1 MLFTSVAYLIFL
13 FSVLIAWYTT
23 PVRYRWIVM
32 LAANYFFYLTWVPA
46 FVFVLFFSTGL
57 SYVVACQVASASEV
71 SRKRWL
77 RGGVML
83 LLSPLLLIKYYNFF
97 NQNLNTLIE
106 WAGLSNPLP
115 FYSYLLP
122 VGISFYTFQT
132 VSYVVD
138 VYRGYIKPE
147 RHFGL
152 FAVYVS
158 FFPQLLAGP
167 IERARQ
173 LLPQLRQPKVR
184 FNYTDAVGG
193 LYLILWGCFKK
204 IVLANRIQAFIAPV
218 FQDPAH
224 HYGLSVML
232 GCWLFS
238 MQLFCDFSAYSDI
251 AIGSARLFG
260 IRLNANFADRV
271 YASRSRT
278 EFWRGWHMTL
288 TAWFRDYVYAPLSK
302 GVSNRRRLLFN
313 LFIVYLLTG
322 FWHGAEWGFLIW
334 GALNGIWVIAEQVT
348 KPARQAFFE
357 RIGFG
362 PEKLMH
368 QWFSVGLVFTA
379 GALMGLWFRAET
391 FADGKM
397 LLMNLF
403 AGGWQLPNVPN
414 GSSMNKL
421 LVIVLGLVAMDFVN
435 RRMAGQSIDVLL
447 QRQSRLVQWA
457 WVIGVAEL
465 ILVLGKLDSLRF
477 YYFQF

>member
-1 MLFTSVAYLIFL
+1 MLFTSVAYLVFL
-13 FSVLIAWYTT
+13 FSVLAAWFLT

-32 LAANYFFYLTWVPA
+32 LAASYFFYLTWTPA
-46 FVFVLFFSTGL
+46 FVFVLLFVT
-57 SYVVACQVASASEV
+57 VASYTVARQMAAS
-71 SRKRWL
+71 SGAARKRWL
-77 RGGVML
+77 QGGVVVL
-83 LLSPLLLIKYYNFF
+83 LLPLLLLKYYNFF
-97 NQNLNTLIE
+97 NQTLTTLIE
-106 WAGLSNPLP
+106 QAGLSNPLP

-147 RHFGL
+147 RHLGI

-173 LLPQLRQPKVR
+173 LLPQLRKPKIQ
-184 FNYTDAVGG
+184 FSYNDAVGG

-218 FQDPAH
+218 FQEPDQH
-224 HYGLSVML
+224 HGLSVML

-260 IRLNANFADRV
+260 IRLNPNFADRV

-288 TAWFRDYVYAPLSK
+288 TAWFRDYMYAPLSK

-322 FWHGAEWGFLIW
+322 FWHGAEWGFIIW
-334 GALNGIWVIAEQVT
+334 GALNGLWVIAEQVT

-362 PEKLMH
+362 PERPLH
-368 QWFSVGLVFTA
+368 QWLSTALVFTA

-391 FADGKM
+391 FVEGKA
-397 LLMNLF
+397 LLTNLF
-403 AGGWQLPNVPN
+403 AGGWQLPSVPRSTN
-414 GSSMNKL
+414 FSL
-421 LVIVLGLVAMDFVN
+421 FC
-435 RRMAGQSIDVLL
+435 
-447 QRQSRLVQWA
+447 WA
-457 WVIGVAEL
+457 
-465 ILVLGKLDSLRF
+465 
-477 YYFQF
+477 